1 MPRVRLGVALLVPEP
16 VDREIDGLRRAC
28 GDGAFTRV
36 VPHLTL
42 VPPVNVRVDD
52 LPAALAVLRRAGARL
67 APVTVTL
74 GAPTSFLPDS
84 ETLYLPVP
92 DAAEADAVR
101 RIRDAVFVEPLA
113 RPLTWP
119 FVPHVTLADQMVPTR
134 IAAAE
139 AALADFRAEVTFD
152 RVHLLIEARHGDAH
166 RRWSPIADVPFAPPI
181 VVGRGGVE
189 LELLVSEL
197 VDPEGDGLEEAEW
210 AEVEDTPPSDV
221 LPAGARSVVVTA
233 RTPARGGDRGS
244 VVGVARG
251 WARDGE
257 GEVVCITVASA
268 ERRRGVARQ
277 LHLALASAI
286 AGTAHDGGD

>member
-28 GDGAFTRV
+28 GDGALARV

-52 LPAALAVLRRAGARL
+52 LPQALAVLRRAAAGR
-67 APVTVTL
+67 APLTVTL

-92 DAAEADAVR
+92 DATEAEAVR
-101 RIRDAVFVEPLA
+101 QLRDAVFVEPLA
-113 RPLTWP
+113 RPLSWP
-119 FVPHVTLADQMVPTR
+119 FVPHVTLADQMDPER
-134 IAAAE
+134 IAASQL
-139 AALADFRAEVTFD
+139 ALADYSATVTFD

-166 RRWSPIADVPFAPPI
+166 RRWSPVADVPFAPPI

-197 VDPEGDGLEEAEW
+197 VDPEADALEEAEW
-210 AEVEDTPPSDV
+210 AQVEDTPPADR
-221 LPAGARSVVVTA
+221 LPAGARPVVVTA
-233 RTPARGGDRGS
+233 RTPSRGAEVGQ

-251 WARDGE
+251 WRRDGE
-257 GEVVCITVASA
+257 GEVVCITVGSA

-277 LHLALASAI
+277 LHLALRSAV
-286 AGTAHDGGD
+286 AATHGD